1 MLTVILLMSLLLGLL
16 SLAGIAWIVIVGSLL
31 TVDGLFMTLILLT
44 LTSIFFL
51 NVFLELRDRGS
62 ARESLRRRR
71 CVPSRVRL
79 PHVIGRREEFRGS
92 NLRGAGHVALR
103 RVRSLRPHA

>member
-44 LTSIFFL
+44 LTGIFFL
-51 NVFLELRDRGS
+51 NVFLELRDRAAEKDKGAS
-62 ARESLRRRR
+62 SKG
-71 CVPSRVRL
+71 L
-79 PHVIGRREEFRGS
+79 PASKAE
-92 NLRGAGHVALR
+92 
-103 RVRSLRPHA
+103 

>member
-1 MLTVILLMSLLLGLL
+1 MLTLILLISILLGLL

-44 LTSIFFL
+44 LAGIFFL

-62 ARESLRRRR
+62 AGKEKGAASKG
-71 CVPSRVRL
+71 L
-79 PHVIGRREEFRGS
+79 PASKTE
-92 NLRGAGHVALR
+92 
-103 RVRSLRPHA
+103 

>member
-1 MLTVILLMSLLLGLL
+1 MLIVILLMSLLLGLL

-44 LTSIFFL
+44 LTGIFFL

-62 ARESLRRRR
+62 TEKDKGAS
-71 CVPSRVRL
+71 SKGL
-79 PHVIGRREEFRGS
+79 PASKAE
-92 NLRGAGHVALR
+92 
-103 RVRSLRPHA
+103 